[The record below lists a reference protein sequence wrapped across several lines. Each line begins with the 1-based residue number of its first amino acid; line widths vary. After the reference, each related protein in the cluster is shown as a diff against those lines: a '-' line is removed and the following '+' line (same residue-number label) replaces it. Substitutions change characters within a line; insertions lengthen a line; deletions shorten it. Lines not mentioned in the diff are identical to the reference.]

1 MLPWQRAYRE
11 ALEKP
16 ATCVF
21 STTETEQR
29 MPLFKW
35 VGPLVSNDWVFL
47 AGPDT
52 PITLRSLEDARPF
65 VIGGYQG
72 DATALF
78 LQERGFNV
86 LTAPADEPNV
96 KLLAAPR
103 IPLRATGSQT
113 GPRLPRRQAATAH
126 EEPHSFRTLPLSPP
140 SPPHTA

>member
-1 MLPWQRAYRE
+1 
-11 ALEKP
+11 
-16 ATCVF
+16 
-21 STTETEQR
+21 

-86 LTAPADEPNV
+86 LTAPADDHNV
-96 KLLAAPR
+96 KLLAADR
-103 IPLRATGSQT
+103 IDLWATGSQL
-113 GPRLPRRQAATAH
+113 GPWLARRQGVTDL
-126 EEPHSFRTLPLSPP
+126 EELYRFRTMQLSLE
-140 SPPHTA
+140 